1 MIIIK
6 YIYYGYY
13 RDIQKYVGVCCY
25 DLDFKFFIYGDVDVE
40 INESCDIGEE
50 IDYYCFFY

>member
-25 DLDFKFFIYGDVDVE
+25 DLDFEFFIYGDVDVE
-40 INESCDIGEE
+40 INESGDIGEE
-50 IDYYCFFY
+50 VDYYCFFY